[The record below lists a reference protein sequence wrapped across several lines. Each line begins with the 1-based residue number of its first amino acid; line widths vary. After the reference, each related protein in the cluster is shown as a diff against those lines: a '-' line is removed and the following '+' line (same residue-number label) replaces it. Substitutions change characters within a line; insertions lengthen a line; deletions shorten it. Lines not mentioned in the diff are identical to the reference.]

1 MTKKNKIDIE
11 EEKKEKK
18 NQCPNCPNGVCE
30 VEKPVNSKIKRKFG
44 LSENTK
50 ILME

>member
-1 MTKKNKIDIE
+1 MNNKKSEIDE
-11 EEKKEKK
+11 ELIKEKK
-18 NQCPNCPNGVCE
+18 NKCSNCTNCVCE

-44 LSENTK
+44 LSENTR

>member
-1 MTKKNKIDIE
+1 MNKKIE
-11 EEKKEKK
+11 KEEKKEKK

-30 VEKPVNSKIKRKFG
+30 IEKPVNSKIKRKFG